1 MQNAKKKGSRR
12 DEILACFERLVA
24 QKGVNNATVR
34 DIAKAMNLSIGT
46 VYNEFKD
53 KRELVTT
60 LLNREIDSFLVNLI
74 KEENKAVRIDDKLY
88 VLTVIRVKMMN
99 SARKNNESLFDYLVS
114 EPKHI
119 RYIGKMFLS
128 KRNNIN
134 AVILDR
140 LETLLAD
147 AQCENLIN
155 VDDVPETAR
164 IFLDAFAE
172 YTAPKEAND
181 LSLKERERLAK
192 AMYDLM
198 IFSLMMKGTKTYRE

>member
-1 MQNAKKKGSRR
+1 MKQANIKKSRR
-12 DEILACFERLVA
+12 EDILSCFERLVA
-24 QKGVNNATVR
+24 QKGVNNATIR
-34 DIAKAMNLSIGT
+34 DIAKTMSLSVGT
-46 VYNEFKD
+46 VYNEFRD

-60 LLNREIDSFLVNLI
+60 LLNRAIDNFLVNLI
-74 KEENKAVRIDDKLY
+74 KEEEKAQRIDDKLY
-88 VLTVIRVKMMN
+88 VLTVLRIKMMN
-99 SARKNNESLFDYLVS
+99 ASRKNNESLFDYLIS

-140 LETLLAD
+140 LKAVLSN
-147 AQCENLIN
+147 AQRENLIN
-155 VDDVPETAR
+155 VDDVQETAR

-172 YTAPKEAND
+172 YTAPLETND
-181 LSLKERERLAK
+181 LSIKERERYAK

-198 IFSLMMKGTKTYRE
+198 IFSLMMKGTKS